1 MATVAGPGPQPHAVD
16 THTHEDTH
24 ANEAN
29 ETQGS
34 GTGAPAPEGA
44 NPPAAASGSFFSS
57 LSSCCPEQAT
67 ETDPE
72 DSWGVFSSI
81 QPCVTFVFGALQA
94 CWTLVAKTI
103 ASLIANFQGAQ
114 KSDLEK
120 ATDFHAKWTKDIKPS
135 DAEWATDLAALPPE
149 LFHSL
154 RDAHTDTLEDQAPT
168 NATEANA
175 AINAAVA
182 NPHVLEALNAWI
194 QSNQASTTGN

>member
-72 DSWGVFSSI
+72 DSWGVFFFN
-81 QPCVTFVFGALQA
+81 PAL
-94 CWTLVAKTI
+94 CDICFWRT
-103 ASLIANFQGAQ
+103 ASL
-114 KSDLEK
+114 L
-120 ATDFHAKWTKDIKPS
+120 DI
-135 DAEWATDLAALPPE
+135 
-149 LFHSL
+149 
-154 RDAHTDTLEDQAPT
+154 RC
-168 NATEANA
+168 
-175 AINAAVA
+175 
-182 NPHVLEALNAWI
+182 
-194 QSNQASTTGN
+194 